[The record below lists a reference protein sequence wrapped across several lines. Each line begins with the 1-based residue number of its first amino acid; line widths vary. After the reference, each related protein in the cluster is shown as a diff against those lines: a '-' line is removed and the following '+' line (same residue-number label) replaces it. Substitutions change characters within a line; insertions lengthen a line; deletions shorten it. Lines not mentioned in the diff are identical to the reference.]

1 MRKRSKSGDSTL
13 TISITMLNV
22 NGLNIPLKR
31 QSLSDWLKIKT
42 QIYVIYNKHSL
53 FIKTQI
59 G

>member
-1 MRKRSKSGDSTL
+1 MGKKSKSGDSTL
-13 TISITMLNV
+13 TVSITTLNV